1 MFKQVFKFDE
11 SGVFERDELLLLDE
25 GRELPDGYTTI
36 APPVPS
42 INPVFNQK
50 TQEWSDGDDPSTLTL
65 PEPSE
70 IDKLKQE
77 NADAL
82 LNTAELEASM
92 EGMQQDQADLLMT
105 LAESGV
111 I

>member
-1 MFKQVFKFDE
+1 MKVYKFNE
-11 SGVFERDELLLLDE
+11 NGVFERDELLLLDE
-25 GRELPDGYTTI
+25 GQELPEGYTTI
-36 APPVPS
+36 EPPIPS
-42 INPVFNQK
+42 INPVFNIEK
-50 TQEWSDGDDPSTLTL
+50 QEWSAGDDPSTLE
-65 PEPSE
+65 PAEPSE
-70 IDKLKQE
+70 LDKLKQE

-105 LAESGV
+105 LVETGV

>member
-1 MFKQVFKFDE
+1 MKVYKFDE
-11 SGVFERDELLLLDE
+11 NGVFERDELLLLDE
-25 GRELPDGYTTI
+25 GKELPDGYTTI

-50 TQEWSDGDDPSTLTL
+50 TQEWSHGDDPSTLE
-65 PEPSE
+65 PAEPSE
-70 IDKLKQE
+70 IEQLKQE
-77 NADAL
+77 NADLL
-82 LNTAELEASM
+82 LNTAELEANV

-105 LAESGV
+105 LVESGV